1 MGENFVSR
9 DSFIEP
15 WLAEHLKRLSTGMPV
30 KRLSLRQLLFMEKPS
45 VPLSNGDRHYF
56 NRNELIKAAELL
68 GRECMDAEVFP
79 LVFISRKEMG
89 SDVYLIK
96 DNGADEIFRRLV
108 GLSAPVSRTR
118 DGQAYTYKSLVIE
131 FIKKYPSLG
140 LITT

>member
-1 MGENFVSR
+1 
-9 DSFIEP
+9 
-15 WLAEHLKRLSTGMPV
+15 
-30 KRLSLRQLLFMEKPS
+30 MEKPS